1 MEWGVTAH
9 GDRFPF
15 GMLKKIL
22 KLDCGVGHPT
32 LNILQP
38 LDCTLYMGGFYSI
51 CTMSKKKTV
60 RVQILESNSW
70 DLES

>member
-1 MEWGVTAH
+1 MGSDCSWGQVS
-9 GDRFPF
+9 FWNVE
-15 GMLKKIL
+15 KIL
-22 KLDCGVGHPT
+22 KLDCGVGHTT

-51 CTMSKKKTV
+51 HTMSKKRTV
-60 RVQILESNSW
+60 GVQILESNSW